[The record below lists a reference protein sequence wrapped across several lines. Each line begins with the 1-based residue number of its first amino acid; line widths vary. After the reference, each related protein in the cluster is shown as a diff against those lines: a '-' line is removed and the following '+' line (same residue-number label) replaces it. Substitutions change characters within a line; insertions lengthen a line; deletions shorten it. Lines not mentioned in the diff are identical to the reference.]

1 MKAIWNK
8 AENLTK
14 GIENKALKIV
24 AFWTA
29 LTGLFALIPTIFAT
43 IYGIYLIGYHV
54 YNLDDYVTRI
64 EAAQE
69 YDHFMIKQLHNM
81 VQAEA
86 DLKNSFGI
94 PVRMTNPPKGA
105 SSGNLWYFTYIKVND
120 TWRPIIYGAF
130 PDLTNSKVGI
140 LDMHGEYKEAGKEPH
155 PDRVEL
161 KLLEHHRN

>member
-1 MKAIWNK
+1 MLDEIFVVGNGVICLFQ
-8 AENLTK
+8 NLALFK
-14 GIENKALKIV
+14 NSIEELSIEFFIKVVRQKCYVFSLNPCFIFLIDLPP
-24 AFWTA
+24 TA
-29 LTGLFALIPTIFAT
+29 RLSSGCS
-43 IYGIYLIGYHV
+43 
-54 YNLDDYVTRI
+54 RI
-64 EAAQE
+64 ETR
-69 YDHFMIKQLHNM
+69 N
-81 VQAEA
+81 
-86 DLKNSFGI
+86 NSFGI